1 MEEEQQQQIAGKI
14 ELLRSVMKMS
24 VAIND
29 YDTLEYEKQYFKY
42 DFKRKAKMWMA
53 GFQVFTGNLMRSL
66 VYIDSSLLEN
76 VYNAFEDNGIMITA
90 KNQNRVALVMFYV
103 KLKSAMQDLEEIED
117 RTQIF
122 PAPILYKFT
131 SDVLT
136 QIDKQ
141 YPDIKEMTDEQG
153 MSINKLIEHYND
165 AGKKILHYGEIS

>member
-1 MEEEQQQQIAGKI
+1 
-14 ELLRSVMKMS
+14 
-24 VAIND
+24 
-29 YDTLEYEKQYFKY
+29 
-42 DFKRKAKMWMA
+42 
-53 GFQVFTGNLMRSL
+53 MRSL
-66 VYIDSSLLEN
+66 VDIDSSLLEN

-153 MSINKLIEHYND
+153 MSINKLIQHYND

>member
-1 MEEEQQQQIAGKI
+1 MIHLSMRNNTLSMI
-14 ELLRSVMKMS
+14 SSVK
-24 VAIND
+24 V
-29 YDTLEYEKQYFKY
+29 
-42 DFKRKAKMWMA
+42 KMWMA

-66 VYIDSSLLEN
+66 VDIDSSLLEKL
-76 VYNAFEDNGIMITA
+76 YNSFEDNGIMITA

-136 QIDKQ
+136 QMDKQ
-141 YPDIKEMTDEQG
+141 YPDIKNMTDEGG

-165 AGKKILHYGEIS
+165 AGKKYCIMEKFLETVFIMLISIIYRD